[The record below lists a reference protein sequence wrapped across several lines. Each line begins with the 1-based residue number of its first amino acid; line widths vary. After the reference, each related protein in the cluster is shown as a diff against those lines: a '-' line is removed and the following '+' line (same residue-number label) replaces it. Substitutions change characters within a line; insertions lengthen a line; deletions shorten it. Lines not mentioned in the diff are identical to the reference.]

1 MDEAMSASRE
11 KKKRFEE
18 RGDGV
23 EKRQVRAKEDFKLKK
38 RKKLITSIV
47 AVVVVVLIVVGVVF
61 NSNLFYT
68 GVPAL
73 KIGDSKY
80 TTSDFNYEYFNAYYN
95 TYTNMQNSYGS
106 YASMFL
112 NPQEPLDK
120 QMYSDTQ
127 TWDDYF
133 EEQAIEHLKQMTI
146 LNDMADAENWEL
158 SAAQKSEIEAN
169 IDSLKTAA
177 ASNNYG
183 DYRAYIRALY
193 GKGVTEDRLRSLLQ
207 KSYRATYYSQF
218 IGERTMAAFTDEEL
232 DDYYDSVCNDYDLVS
247 FMAYTASAED
257 AIDAGIDTETAMA
270 EAKTVADEILS
281 ARDQATFAEAVYQFA
296 PESEK
301 SQYAKEDACLHRFAA
316 PAGISNPEWRS
327 WLTDPARQ
335 AGDTTIVEF
344 STGYHVLLFLE
355 RSDNAYEL
363 VNFRGITINVGT
375 DEETGEVT
383 DETRAA
389 AQELVDSILEEF
401 EADPTEEKF
410 AALADEYDNS
420 GENLSGGL
428 YENVI
433 LGTLANPDVEAYLFG
448 DTKVGEVQTLYSDG
462 KFYITYP
469 LEKGERYDRFIA
481 KNMKQNEQYTEMMET
496 ASADYPVSTGF
507 AFRFAK

>member
-158 SAAQKSEIEAN
+158 SAAQKAEIEAN

-193 GKGVTEDRLRSLLQ
+193 GKGATEKTLRKLLE
-207 KSYRATYYSQF
+207 KSYRATYYSRYLN
-218 IGERTMAAFTDEEL
+218 ETWTNSYTDEQL
-232 DDYYDSVCNDYDLVS
+232 DDYYDAVRDEYDLVS
-247 FMAYTASAED
+247 FM
-257 AIDAGIDTETAMA
+257 
-270 EAKTVADEILS
+270 
-281 ARDQATFAEAVYQFA
+281 VYQV
-296 PESEK
+296 S
-301 SQYAKEDACLHRFAA
+301 
-316 PAGISNPEWRS
+316 G
-327 WLTDPARQ
+327 
-335 AGDTTIVEF
+335 
-344 STGYHVLLFLE
+344 
-355 RSDNAYEL
+355 
-363 VNFRGITINVGT
+363 
-375 DEETGEVT
+375 
-383 DETRAA
+383 
-389 AQELVDSILEEF
+389 
-401 EADPTEEKF
+401 EADDEAGSTRRPPWTAPGLSPTR
-410 AALADEYDNS
+410 S
-420 GENLSGGL
+420 PPP
-428 YENVI
+428 
-433 LGTLANPDVEAYLFG
+433 GT
-448 DTKVGEVQTLYSDG
+448 
-462 KFYITYP
+462 
-469 LEKGERYDRFIA
+469 
-481 KNMKQNEQYTEMMET
+481 
-496 ASADYPVSTGF
+496 
-507 AFRFAK
+507 